1 MRARTNARLAA
12 VQGLYQMEAG
22 GAGVESVIDDFRDHE
37 IGATIDG
44 RPLHEADIDY
54 FAEVVRGVI
63 RLQAKID
70 PLIERR
76 LKAPWTLHRLDATA
90 RGILRAAAYELIHRA
105 DFPARVVINEYLEIA
120 KAFFG
125 DDDPKFI
132 NAVLDAMAR
141 ETRSGEFE
149 SDRLGRAGRP

>member
-1 MRARTNARLAA
+1 MADAN
-12 VQGLYQMEAG
+12 
-22 GAGVESVIDDFRDHE
+22 
-37 IGATIDG
+37 
-44 RPLHEADIDY
+44 PLE
-54 FAEVVRGVI
+54 
-63 RLQAKID
+63 
-70 PLIERR
+70 
-76 LKAPWTLHRLDATA
+76 DATF
-90 RGILRAAAYELIHRA
+90 AALPPVAM
-105 DFPARVVINEYLEIA
+105 DSVARVVINEYLEIA